1 MDATDTLIDTF
12 QMASLNLAIWM
23 IARDLAQDICQKY
36 ECNVP
41 DSAKEPSQYYHL
53 IPKNRF
59 GELTTNGF
67 SSHFKKELEENIAI
81 GW

>member
-1 MDATDTLIDTF
+1 MQTVGRLFRVHRKGKHIMDATDTLIDTF

-41 DSAKEPSQYYHL
+41 DSAKEPSQYY
-53 IPKNRF
+53 PGAEQN
-59 GELTTNGF
+59 
-67 SSHFKKELEENIAI
+67 
-81 GW
+81 